1 MKQIYPRRKTKCA
14 QTDRLK
20 SDNRGMNEDGRR
32 LGQKHLGQKYFYFY
46 TPTHSTRLKSMLLK
60 NWDELCPLLIQ

>member
-14 QTDRLK
+14 QTDRIK

-46 TPTHSTRLKSMLLK
+46 TPTLT
-60 NWDELCPLLIQ
+60 D

>member
-1 MKQIYPRRKTKCA
+1 MKQIYPRRKAKCA

-32 LGQKHLGQKYFYFY
+32 LGQKHLGHYFY
-46 TPTHSTRLKSMLLK
+46 TPIHSTRLKSMLLK

>member
-32 LGQKHLGQKYFYFY
+32 LGQKHLGQKFTF
-46 TPTHSTRLKSMLLK
+46 THPPTLP
-60 NWDELCPLLIQ
+60 D